1 MVSGSV
7 VYEYKVTDSEIR
19 VVLHKRFQPESTVL
33 DQTDQDHIVGLQLE
47 VFWSAQ
53 MPETEIRPYFE
64 ECMLNAAPSFAKKS
78 SDTAIHDP
86 L

>member
-19 VVLHKRFQPESTVL
+19 VVLHKCFQPESTVL
-33 DQTDQDHIVGLQLE
+33 DQADQDHILGLQLE
-47 VFWSAQ
+47 LLRPTQ
-53 MPETEIRPYFE
+53 MLETDVCSCFE
-64 ECMLNAAPSFAKKS
+64 ECMHNAIPSLAEES
-78 SDTAIHDP
+78 SDTAIHDS